1 MSMLTKLSSDVV
13 LSVKPILP
21 GQSMKS
27 IVNGKKP
34 PVSISE
40 SCMVLVAE
48 YSHPLSVTATE
59 APDITTSTDES
70 GSTDSKV
77 SVTIS
82 PNTAIDE

>member
-40 SCMVLVAE
+40 SCMV
-48 YSHPLSVTATE
+48 
-59 APDITTSTDES
+59 
-70 GSTDSKV
+70 
-77 SVTIS
+77 
-82 PNTAIDE
+82 